1 MKKKSALKVLVGFA
15 MIPAALAADKP
26 CDPVQPGAP
35 DPAGP
40 EVKKVIQTLESKD
53 SQAHAI
59 DATFKFTAI
68 KQDGMVRATSVAP
81 ELSLGAY
88 AKVYDLWNVTSGRPA
103 GYTSMSAI
111 SISPAGSFDQA
122 MSILKQQGKSMS
134 TDERLL
140 YLSMLGSSLSQGYDN
155 AHLKNQSLEATFQN
169 LAANGTNGGICGS
182 IHEYLSRAAAAL
194 GFQSAGLNSSIWQK
208 SNDKGKTAEGHYVSF
223 FKDPS
228 TGKYYSQNYSQLI
241 DTGMTTLQGAVD
253 VANQTLTPLVGA
265 SYIESKPGTFHAYV
279 PNTARWVE
287 QQLSKVTG
295 AQPAPMISVQAS
307 NVESQVAL
315 RLQKNLSDH
324 ARMNGFVI
332 HSEYKADEGKFGLD
346 AVGISVADVNHSGP
360 ALHGIMGIM
369 GMIDEVNVSSRI
381 YGGFLQMSAPD
392 PVSSVSP
399 ASNDQKIRSNAFFG
413 VEQKRSARID
423 QVTGSIALDA
433 KTIDFKNFKNGMAT
447 LQIRPGIEW
456 ASTKEPVKVGIE
468 RTIDV
473 VPTDSTQYVHP
484 TLRTAYDKIS
494 VIYDTSGKESQAYL
508 VAQGNVYAMEG
519 ITKNTATGLRA
530 QLEAVIPVQN
540 RGEFI
545 VVADASKITSNK
557 SKDPFYDTP
566 LSTRLGVTW
575 RKAITKAIEVGAS
588 VEVSKNRMNSVFADE
603 KDVVTPGSTSVEKG
617 TRKVGMFW
625 LRSQW

>member
-1 MKKKSALKVLVGFA
+1 MNKKSVLKVLVGFA

-68 KQDGMVRATSVAP
+68 QQDGMVKATSVAP
-81 ELSLGAY
+81 NLSMGSY

-103 GYTSMSAI
+103 GYTSLSAI
-111 SISPAGSFDQA
+111 STSPAGSFDQA

-134 TDERLL
+134 ADEKFL

-155 AHLKNQSLEATFQN
+155 THLKNQSLEATFQN

-194 GFQSAGLNSSIWQK
+194 GFESVGLNSGIWQK
-208 SNDKGKTAEGHYVSF
+208 ANDKGKSAEGHYVSF
-223 FKDPS
+223 FKDPA

-253 VANQTLTPLVGA
+253 VANQVLTPLVGA

-295 AQPAPMISVQAS
+295 AQPAPMISIQAS

-324 ARMNGFVI
+324 SRMNGYVI
-332 HSEYKADEGKFGLD
+332 HSEYKVDEGKFGLD
-346 AVGISVADVNHSGP
+346 AVGVSFADENRSGP
-360 ALHGIMGIM
+360 ALRGMM
-369 GMIDEVNVSSRI
+369 GMIDEVNVSSKV
-381 YGGFLQMSAPD
+381 YGGFLQMSAPN
-392 PVSSVSP
+392 PVSG
-399 ASNDQKIRSNAFFG
+399 DQQTRSSAFFG
-413 VEQKRSARID
+413 AEQKGSARID
-423 QVTGSIALDA
+423 QVTGSIAIDA

-447 LQIRPGIEW
+447 FQVRPGVEW
-456 ASTKEPVKVGIE
+456 SSPNQPVKVGIE

-494 VIYDTSGKESQAYL
+494 VIYDTSGKESKAYL

-519 ITKNTATGLRA
+519 ITKSSATGVRA

-588 VEVSKNRMNSVFADE
+588 VEVSKNRMNSVFADA
-603 KDVVTPGSTSVEKG
+603 KDGVTPGSASVEKG